1 MNVYYIAWG
10 RFWNVIKKAGV
21 VNVGRR
27 HYDRDSYE
35 KLYDIIELIY
45 ILNRLS
51 NNSYVDDRSK
61 QYLIG
66 MLNDVESIKNNF
78 DKYRDEEPYL
88 RKAKISRS
96 DYDGYNYDNRDTF
109 VQKIIIFLKS
119 LNND

>member
-1 MNVYYIAWG
+1 M
-10 RFWNVIKKAGV
+10 
-21 VNVGRR
+21 GRR